1 MNLVTNAR
9 DAMPEGGELS
19 IGLKE
24 IFIDVE
30 YSYTH
35 PLVKPGDYVLICVSD
50 TGTGMDEGTKQKKYL
65 SPFSQQNQKEKEQV
79 WDFLQFLGL

>member
-1 MNLVTNAR
+1 MFLRKRFFYKIDKTHLEVILMNLVTNAR

-50 TGTGMDEGTKQKKYL
+50 TGTGMDEGTKQK
-65 SPFSQQNQKEKEQV
+65 NI
-79 WDFLQFLGL
+79 